1 MKNIAMKRFI
11 PWLFNLLSIVF
22 VAATLISLAF
32 IYYDRVGYDYLLS
45 SQLGTISIIMSSVTI
60 LLSALSVINHSF
72 LYKKMVSE
80 INDGLALALLIT
92 SLVFVIAS
100 WPQGYNPNPLLA
112 STICVGLA
120 ACSTAVAFVI
130 RLLPIK
136 KH

>member
-32 IYYDRVGYDYLLS
+32 IYYDRIGYDYLLS
-45 SQLGTISIIMSSVTI
+45 SQLGTISIITSSVTI

-92 SLVFVIAS
+92 SLVFVISS
-100 WPQGYNPNPLLA
+100 WPQGYNPSPLLA
-112 STICVGLA
+112 SAICVGLA